1 MPDGL
6 INGLYIVPIL
16 AVLIIVH
23 EFGHFFAA
31 KAVGANVEEFGIGI
45 PPRLKGWDWKG
56 VTWSLNWIPFG
67 GFVKVQGEDGKDL
80 SPGSMNSK
88 TPAQR
93 AFFLAAGSGMN
104 VLLAV
109 VLIILVTAFQGV
121 TSTNV
126 YVGEVTADS
135 PAQAAGL
142 VAGDEIIEVGGVPID
157 SASKVQALTKEF
169 AGKPL
174 SFIVDRD
181 GEVVELFITPRV
193 NPPAGQGHAG
203 ISSRPELVAD
213 IVVTGVTAD
222 SPAAAA
228 GIVVGDQFVSVNG
241 VPVTDGFLFQ
251 EELMRYQGQTASVEV
266 LRNGAPQV
274 VELAVPTVGSDQ
286 DVFTLSGIQAQ
297 LHPVFTKIPAG
308 QVIPYGLREAW
319 TQITAMLGGLRDLV
333 TGKASLSQIAGP
345 VGMGQIASQVI
356 GESPLPLWV
365 TLSQL
370 AILLSLNLAILNLL
384 PLPALDGG
392 RLLFVFIEVLRGGKK
407 VPPEREGMVH
417 LAGMV
422 ILLGVM
428 FVVTF
433 LDLGRVFGGGSAFP

>member
-1 MPDGL
+1 MPEGL
-6 INGLYIVPIL
+6 INGLYIIPIL

-45 PPRLKGWDWKG
+45 PPRIKGWNWKG

-67 GFVKVQGEDGKDL
+67 GFVKVQGEDGKDM
-80 SPGSMNSK
+80 SSGSMNSK
-88 TPAQR
+88 SPGQR
-93 AFFLAAGSGMN
+93 AFFLAAGSMMN

-121 TSTNV
+121 TSTSI
-126 YVGEVTADS
+126 YVGEVAADS
-135 PAQAAGL
+135 PAQVAGL
-142 VAGDEIIEVGGVPID
+142 VTGDEILEVGGVPIE
-157 SASKVQALTKEF
+157 SAGKVQELTKSF

-181 GEVVELFITPRV
+181 GETLELFVTPRE

-203 ISSRPELVAD
+203 IASRPELRAN
-213 IVVTGVTAD
+213 IVVTGV
-222 SPAAAA
+222 AAESAASAA
-228 GIVVGDQFVSVNG
+228 GLLADDQFVTVNG
-241 VPVTDGFLFQ
+241 VPISDGFILF
-251 EELMRYQGQTASVEV
+251 EEFNRNQGEVVTVEV
-266 LRNGAPQV
+266 LRGGST
-274 VELAVPTVGSDQ
+274 ETLEFSVPTAGPED
-286 DVFTLSGIQAQ
+286 DIFTLSGIQAQ
-297 LHPVFTKIPAG
+297 LHPVFTKLPAS
-308 QVIPYGLREAW
+308 QVIPYGLNEAW
-319 TQITAMLGGLRDLV
+319 TQTTSMLGGLRDLV

-392 RLLFVFIEVLRGGKK
+392 RLLFVLIEVLRGGKK

-433 LDLGRVFGGGSAFP
+433 LDIGRVFGTGPSLP